1 MGLPLSITN
10 RIRCKGAPSSRGFP
24 EQGMGFFHRIPTFKE
39 RIEFASV
46 ASPSPNENGF
56 ANQGSTSPSEWD
68 SHRDGHPLS
77 SKRLLASEATR
88 GILRL
93 PKWSVERETPIQK
106 GSLASPSHHG
116 RLRLQVD
123 NVHNQ
128 LQANLEISKSDVL
141 SLTSTLKS
149 RCSSL
154 HIIFVDRRLLHIE
167 SPLLMLPHLVLIQ
180 QRCVDPCPGR
190 LRSPLHDSSR
200 TIDAYS
206 SHHRFSSRSNERYD
220 QRVAYSDLHCTL
232 KEAPF

>member
-1 MGLPLSITN
+1 
-10 RIRCKGAPSSRGFP
+10 
-24 EQGMGFFHRIPTFKE
+24 MGFASTSGLVSTEALFSRTTLLMGSPFIKG
-39 RIEFASV
+39 FASI
-46 ASPSPNENGF
+46 
-56 ANQGSTSPSEWD
+56 
-68 SHRDGHPLS
+68 

-141 SLTSTLKS
+141 SLVSTLKS

-220 QRVAYSDLHCTL
+220 QRVAYSDLPCTL
-232 KEAPF
+232 REAPF

>member
-1 MGLPLSITN
+1 MSDIHIMGLPLSITN

-24 EQGMGFFHRIPTFKE
+24 EQGMGFFHKIPTFKE

-46 ASPSPNENGF
+46 ALPSPNENGF
-56 ANQGSTSPSEWD
+56 AVQGSTSPNEWD

-77 SKRLLASEATR
+77 SKRLLASETTR

-128 LQANLEISKSDVL
+128 LQANLEISMSDVL
-141 SLTSTLKS
+141 TLASTLKS

-154 HIIFVDRRLLHIE
+154 HIIFVDRLLLRIE
-167 SPLLMLPHLVLIQ
+167 SPLLMLPPWSSSSNAAWIPVQAGL
-180 QRCVDPCPGR
+180 DP
-190 LRSPLHDSSR
+190 LYM
-200 TIDAYS
+200 TA
-206 SHHRFSSRSNERYD
+206 
-220 QRVAYSDLHCTL
+220 RVR
-232 KEAPF
+232 